1 MQQACKSEILSYRTK
16 GVYLHIIIYY
26 NTSGAKS
33 DPAERDVL
41 TVSVSTNDYEVSLS
55 CSQKKRNRNSR
66 DILISTSEFRLLHEL
81 ISDFSFVTEFYA
93 YQVSIASTIR
103 LSKEEKSI
111 SFSAMTKI
119 SSLCTRFQIISYF
132 CSMVG

>member
-1 MQQACKSEILSYRTK
+1 M
-16 GVYLHIIIYY
+16 IIYH
-26 NTSGAKS
+26 NTTAAKS

-41 TVSVSTNDYEVSLS
+41 TASVPTNDYEVSLS
-55 CSQKKRNRNSR
+55 CSQKNETATAETFSFQLPNF
-66 DILISTSEFRLLHEL
+66 DLLHEL
-81 ISDFSFVTEFYA
+81 ISDFSFITKPYA
-93 YQVSIASTIR
+93 YQEYFASTIR

-132 CSMVG
+132 CNVVG